1 METKTVENIKNKLKE
16 VEALK
21 EAAKTG
27 FLATIGE
34 AVGQLG
40 ELGFHYTLEA
50 VEGAPEGK
58 NGHNRCSACGAVGHS
73 KRTCPKG
80 GQNGAVQ

>member
-21 EAAKTG
+21 ESAKTG
-27 FLATIGE
+27 FLATISD
-34 AVGQLG
+34 AMGQLG
-40 ELGFHYTLEA
+40 ELGFPYRLEA
-50 VEGAPEGK
+50 VEEAPEGK
-58 NGHNRCSACGAVGHS
+58 NGHNRCSACGAAGHS

-80 GQNGAVQ
+80 GQNGVVQ